1 MKTENESQKK
11 ALKKA
16 FLNGQ
21 RLTCLDI
28 LYQFRC
34 MNAKGRIY
42 DLRREGLPIKTEMKQ
57 TSSGKRVG
65 VYFIETKK
73 VLI

>member
-1 MKTENESQKK
+1 MSENSESQKL

-28 LYQFRC
+28 LYQFKC
-34 MNAKGRIY
+34 MNAKGRIH

-57 TSSGKRVG
+57 TRHGKRVG

-73 VLI
+73 ILA